1 MEYKIEIDYIGG
13 ILSKNAYK
21 IGRGTKPEVKRWM
34 KELEGKARLLNLEL
48 DKRQEIEV
56 GVFGYFWDGKR
67 PDIHN
72 LTEVIADALKK
83 GLGVDDRYFKM
94 ITDGW
99 ECGHKNQRLVIRIK
113 V

>member
-1 MEYKIEIDYIGG
+1 MEYKIEMTYLGG

-34 KELEGKARLLNLEL
+34 KALEDKSRLLNLEL
-48 DKRQEIEV
+48 EKKQTIEV

-94 ITDGW
+94 VTDGW
-99 ECGHKNQRLVIRIK
+99 ECGHKNQRLIIRIK

>member
-1 MEYKIEIDYIGG
+1 MSEYKIEMTYIGG

-34 KELEGKARLLNLEL
+34 KELEEKSRGLMILGRH
-48 DKRQEIEV
+48 QEVEV

-72 LTEVIADALKK
+72 LFEVVADALKK

-99 ECGHKNQRLVIRIK
+99 ECGHKNQRLIIRIK